1 MAVYSTD
8 QGRLCPDCQR
18 PKADCVCRNQANR
31 LVTDG
36 AVRVHR
42 EIKGRSGK
50 PVSIIRGLTLSPPE
64 LKQLCQRLKKSCGV
78 GGSLNGSEILI
89 QGDQRET
96 ILTILADEGI
106 QALKGGG

>member
-8 QGRLCPDCQR
+8 LGRLCPDCHQA
-18 PKADCVCRNQANR
+18 KAGCTCRTQEKPNGA
-31 LVTDG
+31 DG
-36 AVRVHR
+36 RVRVHR

-78 GGSLNGSEILI
+78 GGSLNGAEILI
-89 QGDQRET
+89 QGDQREK
-96 ILTILADEGI
+96 LLALLASEGI
-106 QALKGGG
+106 HAIKGGG